1 MSEKL
6 HYSGVNMRNVKA
18 LADKRHVSLTDLA
31 EKIGIT
37 YVGLSKIIRENTT
50 TLGTLQRL
58 ADALGVPVQVFFMSE
73 EEMEALADFSFQRYM
88 DLKKENQR
96 LLAEI
101 SDLKDKIIRLADK
114 F

>member
-50 TLGTLQRL
+50 TLTTLQKI
-58 ADALGVPVQVFFMSE
+58 ADSIGYS
-73 EEMEALADFSFQRYM
+73 
-88 DLKKENQR
+88 
-96 LLAEI
+96 I
-101 SDLKDKIIRLADK
+101 
-114 F
+114 